1 MFRPGIDKRQQY
13 LQPTERNQGCQQ
25 VDDAGLRQSL
35 QQHLPAGSTEGFTHS
50 ELFSPFQ
57 ETRHHQVQRIDP
69 ACQQQGNRHHRKDI
83 HGGTAAFRLLLIRLL
98 RSQVNIF
105 QWD

>member
-25 VDDAGLRQSL
+25 IDDAGFRQSL
-35 QQHLPAGSTEGFTHS
+35 QQHLPAGGTEGFTDP
-50 ELFSPFQ
+50 ELFSSFQ

-83 HGGTAAFRLLLIRLL
+83 HSGTAAFRLLLIRLL
-98 RSQVNIF
+98 RSQMNIF
-105 QWD
+105 QRD